1 MNIPRYEA
9 HEENYNLNYDFN
21 YRIMVEL
28 FPLSIIYDINSTFIR
43 IMIIFFIYYPDLT
56 QIYLS

>member
-9 HEENYNLNYDFN
+9 HEENYNFNHDFN